1 MSDKTFESLVSR
13 YRQLELEI
21 ALTQE
26 IIGLVLREFGSRD
39 GIEPK
44 NIVVTDAGQPVP
56 VSYVNKLI
64 EDMGKQLLFPK
75 LDSLNELKELK
86 IE

>member
-1 MSDKTFESLVSR
+1 MSNKTLESIVSE

-44 NIVVTDAGQPVP
+44 NIVVTDVGQPVP
-56 VSYVNKLI
+56 VSYV
-64 EDMGKQLLFPK
+64 K